1 MAERSKIFIAY
12 CFPEKR
18 WLDRVQAALEP
29 FAGEGRCV
37 VWDERKLKSGIA
49 WKAELPD
56 VLATTKVAMM
66 IVSDLF
72 LESDF
77 VTRAKLPALL
87 EKERESGLEICWV
100 LGGQCLFELAGLK
113 ESDAG
118 NSVGSAFDGLG
129 LAQRDT
135 AVAAIAKKVAGYLG
149 VEAIAPTAE
158 PVPKKPLLPSAIPQ
172 VLEPKPMRKRKRPTG
187 PKNAGE
193 PETQQEP
200 LLPKTPAAPAPAS
213 PIAPVERPAFV
224 PIFAK
229 EPEPEPA
236 PIAKSSEVVPA
247 TPFAPPVPVP
257 AASPVSTAPSAPPA
271 EKESPPPPVS
281 PLQSSPSAAKEIP
294 PPVEPAPVEKLPPLS
309 TRERSLDTMIQVR
322 QTTVVKLSKLGS
334 WLTVFAA
341 AFAFGALVVLFLQ
354 SIEHFLFVIG
364 FAIFVAGLGRWLNA
378 RSRFLGQELVGMRYT
393 SSGLADEFLP
403 TRQRET
409 LVRKADEYLAK
420 N

>member
-37 VWDERKLKSGIA
+37 VWDERKLLSGIA
-49 WKAELPD
+49 WKTELPE

-72 LESDF
+72 LDSDF
-77 VTRAKLPALL
+77 ITRAKLPALL

-100 LGGQCLFELAGLK
+100 LAGQCLFELAGLK

-118 NSVGSAFDGLG
+118 NKVGSAFDGLG
-129 LAQRDT
+129 LAQRDA
-135 AVAAIAKKVAGYLG
+135 AVAEIAKKVAGYLG
-149 VEAIAPTAE
+149 VEAILSKAE
-158 PVPKKPLLPSAIPQ
+158 PAVKKPLLPSAIPQ
-172 VLEPKPMRKRKRPTG
+172 VLEPKPVRKKKRNVG
-187 PKNAGE
+187 PKKAGDA
-193 PETQQEP
+193 ETPQEP
-200 LLPKTPAAPAPAS
+200 LLPPDPAPPAPMPAIS
-213 PIAPVERPAFV
+213 PVPAIAPPPKSAMAPVEKPPV
-224 PIFAK
+224 IIPK
-229 EPEPEPA
+229 EPEPA
-236 PIAKSSEVVPA
+236 LVAKTSE
-247 TPFAPPVPVP
+247 FPP
-257 AASPVSTAPSAPPA
+257 
-271 EKESPPPPVS
+271 
-281 PLQSSPSAAKEIP
+281 
-294 PPVEPAPVEKLPPLS
+294 PAPVGKTADLPPPAPAPPTPNDELPPVVNLTPVS
-309 TRERSLDTMIQVR
+309 TRERSLDTVILVR
-322 QTTVVKLSKLGS
+322 QATVLKLSRLGH
-334 WLTVFAA
+334 WLIFIGA

-354 SIEHFLFVIG
+354 SIEHFLFVFG
-364 FAIFVAGLGRWLNA
+364 FAIFVVGLGLWLNA

-409 LVRKADEYLAK
+409 LMRKADEYLAQ